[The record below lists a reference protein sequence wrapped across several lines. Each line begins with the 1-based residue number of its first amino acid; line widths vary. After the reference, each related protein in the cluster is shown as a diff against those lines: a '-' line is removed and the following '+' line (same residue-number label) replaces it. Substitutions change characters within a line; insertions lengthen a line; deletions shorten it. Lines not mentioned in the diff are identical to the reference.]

1 MRKAI
6 KEGRLSGLAGLVIGR
21 PKQTAIKCKDR
32 GWLGPVWDLLETC
45 LDWMLTVPYFWICP
59 FLFLAWIRALL
70 VWLDCCDS
78 SFRLRR
84 LYTVWLPNCFDGN
97 FFYMLF
103 LHGFRLTVAAV
114 HDCCGFEDS
123 TTAFFP
129 PWLEFCIQPALTDY
143 LDGVFSFQFKATAIS
158 HLFFRRLTPHTTAST
173 VIFFYWFD
181 YGVVGESR
189 DLSATPTKRA
199 PSLKV

>member
-6 KEGRLSGLAGLVIGR
+6 KEGRVSGLAGLVIGR
-21 PKQTAIKCKDR
+21 PKQRAVKCEDR

-45 LDWMLTVPYFWICP
+45 LDWMLTGPYFWICP

-97 FFYMLF
+97 FFLHALSTWFQVNSGSCARLLRIWGFHYCLF
-103 LHGFRLTVAAV
+103 SPLARVL
-114 HDCCGFEDS
+114 
-123 TTAFFP
+123 
-129 PWLEFCIQPALTDY
+129 
-143 LDGVFSFQFKATAIS
+143 
-158 HLFFRRLTPHTTAST
+158 HTTRLDRLPGRCFLLP
-173 VIFFYWFD
+173 I
-181 YGVVGESR
+181 
-189 DLSATPTKRA
+189 
-199 PSLKV
+199 